1 LPRGFL
7 ALVGLLCAFP
17 AMAEDF
23 SRYSA
28 VGFASWY
35 GKELHGHRTS
45 DGERFDMKAISAAN
59 KSMPLPCYAR
69 VTNLRNGAS
78 MIVRVND
85 RGPFA
90 RGRVVDVSER
100 VANLLDIRR
109 FGVAKVRV
117 DYVGKAAPRGSD
129 EDFLLASLSSR
140 DEPPEGV
147 NAVARLAYA
156 PDAASAAPALAA
168 LAAVRR
174 AANAPVPTAASPFG
188 DLAHSPFLEAVV
200 ASR

>member
-1 LPRGFL
+1 LPQWIL
-7 ALVGLLCAFP
+7 ALIGLLSAFP

-23 SRYSA
+23 SRYTA

-35 GKELHGHRTS
+35 GRELHGHRTS

-69 VTNLRNGAS
+69 VTNLGNGAS

-85 RGPFA
+85 RGPYA

-100 VANLLDIRR
+100 VANLLDFRR
-109 FGVAKVRV
+109 FGAAKVRV
-117 DYVGKAAPRGSD
+117 DYVGRAALLGSD
-129 EDFLLASLSSR
+129 ENFLLASLSAR

-147 NAVARLAYA
+147 NAVARLAHA
-156 PDAASAAPALAA
+156 PEVASAAPALAA
-168 LAAVRR
+168 LVAASR
-174 AANAPVPTAASPFG
+174 AANAPTPSAPFG
-188 DLAHSPFLEAVV
+188 DLAHSPFDEAVM